1 MKSIV
6 KIGAVLVLAIVFAS
20 CSSSGYVTVSS
31 RPDPPVYV
39 RPVSPHAGWVWIDGD
54 YYWRG
59 GRYQYSPGY
68 WTAPRAHYR
77 YAPGNWQRR
86 GNGYYWKR
94 GRWHR

>member
-1 MKSIV
+1 MKIS
-6 KIGAVLVLAIVFAS
+6 AVLLLAVIFAS

-31 RPDPPVYV
+31 RPEPPVYV
-39 RPVSPHAGWVWIDGD
+39 RPVSPHPGWVWIDGD

-59 GRYQYSPGY
+59 GSYAYRQGY
-68 WTAPRAHYR
+68 WAAPRPRYS
-77 YAPGNWQRR
+77 YAPGSWQHR